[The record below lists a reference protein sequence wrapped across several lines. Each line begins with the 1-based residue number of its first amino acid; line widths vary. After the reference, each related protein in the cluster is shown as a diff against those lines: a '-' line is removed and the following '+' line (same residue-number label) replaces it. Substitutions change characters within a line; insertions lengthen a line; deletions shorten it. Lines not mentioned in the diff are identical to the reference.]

1 MNKKLTLLMVCLS
14 GIGTMLS
21 QKWEPA
27 EWPVLKQYDE
37 QHLYQIAL
45 PLGGIGT
52 GTVSLSGRGELRDWE
67 IMNVPAKKYSTV
79 TPGNNAPFF
88 AIYTKP
94 RDGKAETTLLAG
106 PLYPQEYLHYEGRPV
121 NHHGM
126 PRFSH
131 ASFEAA
137 YPFGQVHLSDKALP
151 IEVTIKGFNPL
162 IPGNAD
168 ASGLPIA
175 ILSYE
180 VTNKTDRPLEV
191 SVCGSI
197 RNFIGKDGTQDT
209 TDWKGDYIPVGAKQN
224 RNEYREEH
232 GLTGIYFYSDG
243 VDREK
248 QAWGTMALCTQPDKG
263 ETVSYRTSSK
273 PDDWN
278 NGILSFWDDFCADGV
293 MEERTEACHEN
304 DPMASLAVKKTIA
317 SKGKSTFTFYLTWNF
332 PNRKAWSKTTI
343 GNYYSTLY
351 ADAWDAAQKII
362 PQVPQLE
369 QQTLSF
375 VNAFLASSYPDVV
388 KEAA

>member
-14 GIGTMLS
+14 GVGTMLS

-180 VTNKTDRPLEV
+180 VTNKASGSVGLRFDTQFHRERWYPRYNGLERRLYSGRRKTKPERVPGRARIDR
-191 SVCGSI
+191 
-197 RNFIGKDGTQDT
+197 
-209 TDWKGDYIPVGAKQN
+209 
-224 RNEYREEH
+224 H
-232 GLTGIYFYSDG
+232 
-243 VDREK
+243 
-248 QAWGTMALCTQPDKG
+248 
-263 ETVSYRTSSK
+263 
-273 PDDWN
+273 
-278 NGILSFWDDFCADGV
+278 ILLF
-293 MEERTEACHEN
+293 
-304 DPMASLAVKKTIA
+304 
-317 SKGKSTFTFYLTWNF
+317 
-332 PNRKAWSKTTI
+332 
-343 GNYYSTLY
+343 
-351 ADAWDAAQKII
+351 
-362 PQVPQLE
+362 
-369 QQTLSF
+369 
-375 VNAFLASSYPDVV
+375 
-388 KEAA
+388 